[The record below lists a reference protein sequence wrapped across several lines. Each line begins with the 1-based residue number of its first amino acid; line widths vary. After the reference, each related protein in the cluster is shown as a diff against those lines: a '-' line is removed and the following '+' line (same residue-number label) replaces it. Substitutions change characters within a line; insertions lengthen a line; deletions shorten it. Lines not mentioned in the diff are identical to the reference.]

1 MEDNLEA
8 MEAIAVLPYFKQVVD
23 DEYGEQGW
31 TPILA
36 AASQPATTEHKCI
49 KFLTEYGANL
59 FHKSRAHGN
68 TVLHIAAG
76 NNQIQL
82 LDYCLMRLS
91 PQERRNMINAKNNDG
106 LTPGHFA
113 AGLENFDALS
123 LLLENG
129 ADPTIESQPC
139 NNVFSELIVND
150 HADLLG
156 CVWHLTKLVKRDLN
170 EVS

>member
-1 MEDNLEA
+1 MKVDNTPLLAYLAMEDNLEA
-8 MEAIAVLPYFKQVVD
+8 MEAIALLPYFKQVVD

-129 ADPTIESQPC
+129 ADPTIESQP
-139 NNVFSELIVND
+139 
-150 HADLLG
+150 
-156 CVWHLTKLVKRDLN
+156 
-170 EVS
+170 

>member
-1 MEDNLEA
+1 
-8 MEAIAVLPYFKQVVD
+8 
-23 DEYGEQGW
+23 
-31 TPILA
+31 
-36 AASQPATTEHKCI
+36 
-49 KFLTEYGANL
+49 
-59 FHKSRAHGN
+59 
-68 TVLHIAAG
+68 
-76 NNQIQL
+76 
-82 LDYCLMRLS
+82 
-91 PQERRNMINAKNNDG
+91 MINSKNNDG

-129 ADPTIESQPC
+129 ADPTIESQPL

-150 HADLLG
+150 HADLLS

>member
-1 MEDNLEA
+1 M
-8 MEAIAVLPYFKQVVD
+8 LPYFKQVID

-36 AASQPATTEHKCI
+36 AASQPATTDHKCI
-49 KFLTEYGANL
+49 KFLAEHGASL
-59 FHKSRAHGN
+59 FHKSKSHGN

-76 NNQIQL
+76 NNQIHL
-82 LDYCLMRLS
+82 LDYCLTKLS
-91 PQERRNMINAKNNDG
+91 LPERRNFINMKNNDG

-129 ADPTIESQPC
+129 ADPTIESEPE
-139 NNVFSELIVND
+139 NNIFSELIVND
-150 HADLLG
+150 YVDLLS

-170 EVS
+170 NVS